1 LEQILAREFESLE
14 KAISSQVNTD
24 ISSEI
29 RRKLCEKIRTPEE
42 SKVSRGLDKKADES
56 LICPV

>member
-1 LEQILAREFESLE
+1 M
-14 KAISSQVNTD
+14 NTD

-42 SKVSRGLDKKADES
+42 HYSVSKECKVSRGLDKKADES